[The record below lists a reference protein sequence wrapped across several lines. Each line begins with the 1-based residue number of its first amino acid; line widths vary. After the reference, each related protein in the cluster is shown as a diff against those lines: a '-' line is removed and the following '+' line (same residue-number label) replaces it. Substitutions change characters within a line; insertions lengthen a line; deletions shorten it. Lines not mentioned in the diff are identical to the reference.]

1 MNKELVVC
9 AILARIHHWWSR
21 VSAVTKQFDQALRE
35 ARRAEAAHRDA
46 LQNVSD
52 AKALRLIDL
61 QERLIKALPENSDI
75 LNLVDL
81 RFEPGEEPR
90 LFVDLVTSV
99 SIEPDAHTFRLSQ
112 DRDYRRETLL
122 ETGHVDDMCRH
133 ILKYVA
139 HRLIARERRG
149 AAMTAPD
156 TTWDW
161 PTLVLGWLA
170 AAAAGAMIF
179 ATIAKYLGKLNF

>member
-1 MNKELVVC
+1 MG
-9 AILARIHHWWSR
+9 
-21 VSAVTKQFDQALRE
+21 VSAAEKQFEQALRE

-46 LQNVSD
+46 LRNVSD

-90 LFVDLVTSV
+90 LFIDLVTSV
-99 SIEPDAHTFRLSQ
+99 AIEPDAHTYRLSQ

-122 ETGHVDDMCRH
+122 DTGNTDEMTRH

-139 HRLIARERRG
+139 HRLIARERRNLTTPAPRPVWDG
-149 AAMTAPD
+149 SMLLMSWLVAA
-156 TTWDW
+156 
-161 PTLVLGWLA
+161 V
-170 AAAAGAMIF
+170 AGAVIF
-179 ATIAKYLGKLNF
+179 AAIAKYLGKLVF